1 MGKLWDKYK
10 KTLKEI
16 PIYPMSTVPLPSL
29 VLPKLFADKVQE
41 HGLGKGIKK
50 HITEDYPVVSHIY
63 NLGKDDGIHEGKKEG
78 YVRASSEYEKKLLKQ
93 AEEFLNQKNG
103 LADNIK
109 QRDELLDE
117 YEKCIS
123 EMEAKNNSLTSEQ
136 RTLLDEMKILKEKL
150 KKYTSN

>member
-1 MGKLWDKYK
+1 MNWKEFVLNQIPGYSTYKGVKNIKDHGIVEGYK
-10 KTLKEI
+10 KTLKDVYVENM
-16 PIYPMSTVPLPSL
+16 PGVGHVY
-29 VLPKLFADKVQE
+29 
-41 HGLGKGIKK
+41 GLGKD
-50 HITEDYPVVSHIY
+50 E
-63 NLGKDDGIHEGKKEG
+63 GKHEGMKEG

-123 EMEAKNNSLTSEQ
+123 EMEAKYNSLTNEQ
-136 RTLLDEMKILKEKL
+136 HEILDEMKILKEKL
-150 KKYTSN
+150 GKHTSP